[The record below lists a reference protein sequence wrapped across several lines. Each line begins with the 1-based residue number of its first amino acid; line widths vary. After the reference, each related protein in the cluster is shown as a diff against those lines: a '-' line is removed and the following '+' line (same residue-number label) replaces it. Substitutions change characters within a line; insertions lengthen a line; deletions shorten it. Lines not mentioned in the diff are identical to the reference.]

1 LVGAVPDLSEHFT
14 TFVMVGIVI
23 VIGTSRLVHR
33 GAGAILGI
41 VFWALTAIF
50 GHFLYVQGG
59 AVGFPGLPLQE
70 PVFLAICGALLVLQ
84 VLQLRAW
91 RQAQKRNR
99 DYRDELSSIGEE

>member
-1 LVGAVPDLSEHFT
+1 MTELTEYFT

-41 VFWALTAIF
+41 VFWTLTALL
-50 GHFLYVQGG
+50 GHLLYVQGG

-70 PVFLAICGALLVLQ
+70 PVFLAICAALLALQ
-84 VLQLRAW
+84 VLQLRAYQ
-91 RQAQKRNR
+91 RAQRR
-99 DYRDELSSIGEE
+99 RREYRDELASIGDD